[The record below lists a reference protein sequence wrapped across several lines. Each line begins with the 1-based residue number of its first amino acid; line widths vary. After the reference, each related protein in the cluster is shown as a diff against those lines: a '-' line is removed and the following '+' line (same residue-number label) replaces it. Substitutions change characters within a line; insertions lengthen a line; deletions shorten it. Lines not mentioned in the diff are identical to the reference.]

1 MFDPAAS
8 EPTASNVAAFDLDAY
23 LTRIGYAGPLAAT
36 LETLRAIALRHPS
49 AIPFENLDA
58 YLRRPVLLDVASLQR
73 KLVSGGRGGWC
84 FEHNLLLGTA
94 LAAMGFHPVA
104 LGARVLWNA
113 PAGRIGPRSHMVLRL
128 DLADGP
134 VIVDAGFGGLTLTA
148 PLRLEADVEQ
158 HTPHGRFR
166 LRRLDDD
173 FALDAEIGGGWRPM
187 YRFDLQ
193 PQRLADFE
201 VSNWYLCHHPASI
214 FLAGVMAARSAPGVR
229 YALHG
234 CEMTTYVTGGPRER
248 RVLASG
254 AELRATLQTTFGID
268 VPEGPDVDAALNR
281 LPPPAIPPASAF
293 AEATADR

>member
-1 MFDPAAS
+1 VFDS
-8 EPTASNVAAFDLDAY
+8 VLFDLDAY
-23 LTRIGYAGPLAAT
+23 LARIGCHGPVAAT
-36 LETLRAIALRHPS
+36 LETVWTIAERHPA

-58 YLRRPVLLDVASLQR
+58 FLGRPVMLDVGSLQR

-94 LAAMGFHPVA
+94 LTAIGFRPIA

-166 LRRLDDD
+166 LRRPDDD
-173 FALDAEIGGGWRPM
+173 FVVEAELGGAWRPM
-187 YRFDLQ
+187 YQFDLQ
-193 PQRLADFE
+193 PQRLADYE
-201 VSNWYLCHHPASI
+201 VSNWYLCNHPASI

-234 CEMTTYVTGGPRER
+234 CEMMTYRIGEPSER
-248 RVLASG
+248 RVLGSG
-254 AELRATLQTTFGID
+254 AELRATLQAIFGID
-268 VPEGPDVDAALNR
+268 VPQGADVDAALNR
-281 LPPPAIPPASAF
+281 LPPPAAEPA
-293 AEATADR
+293 